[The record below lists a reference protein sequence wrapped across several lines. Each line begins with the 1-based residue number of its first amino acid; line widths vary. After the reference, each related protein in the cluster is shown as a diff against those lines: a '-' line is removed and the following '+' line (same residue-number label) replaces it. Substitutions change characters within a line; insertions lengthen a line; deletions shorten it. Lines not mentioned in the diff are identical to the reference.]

1 MKSDFLQNCPE
12 RKGLVSGQI
21 GENLPVQL
29 EVTSVETPDQIVI
42 VNPMFLGACIDALNP
57 LLSEVPPL
65 KLSPNIL
72 KLELSVNP
80 GNHDSWAVFLAI
92 VEALGQL
99 KELSLGHICH

>member
-1 MKSDFLQNCPE
+1 ML
-12 RKGLVSGQI
+12 
-21 GENLPVQL
+21 
-29 EVTSVETPDQIVI
+29 
-42 VNPMFLGACIDALNP
+42 LGASIDTLNP

-65 KLSPNIL
+65 KLSSNIL

-99 KELSLGHICH
+99 EKLSLGHISH